1 MTAKPGPTNAR
12 RRPVPD
18 LEKLG
23 QAIGYARDDL
33 VLLQRKIE
41 ALRADLDND
50 LLTGGDT
57 TARRAAL
64 RDLVRQE
71 RVVNQKIEELSAKI
85 SALDASRLDE
95 FVSALTKR
103 AVADTKRVLAEHSRT
118 INLSDFQQVRK
129 AK

>member
-1 MTAKPGPTNAR
+1 MTEKQPPTYAR

-18 LEKLG
+18 LEKLAK
-23 QAIGYARDDL
+23 AIGDARDDL
-33 VLLQRKIE
+33 VALQRKIE

-71 RVVNQKIEELSAKI
+71 RAANQRIEELA
-85 SALDASRLDE
+85 ARVAAFDARRLDE
-95 FVSALTKR
+95 VVR
-103 AVADTKRVLAEHSRT
+103 QLATAAATGTQRMLEAHSRA
-118 INLSDFQQVRK
+118 IDLEQFQPLGKQK
-129 AK
+129 